1 MTKSSPP
8 PSSLN
13 KLANGTIELTLVIP
27 WSEIQKAYEKEVGEA
42 VANAEIQGFRKGK
55 APRSMV
61 EPKLDKSHL
70 YSHAVQNLL
79 PEAYASAVK
88 NNNLKPILYPQIK
101 IIKGQENADWEFL
114 ATTCEAPSVTLPD
127 KLSPDLN
134 ILRQKSQVKVP
145 DLLVEEEANHRLA
158 SLAENITKLG
168 LTTEQYLTS
177 KKLTP
182 ISLKSQI
189 SQSSRVD
196 LETEFILLHI
206 QNAQKIPDRK
216 STLDFLHKLV

>member
-1 MTKSSPP
+1 M
-8 PSSLN
+8 
-13 KLANGTIELTLVIP
+13 ANGTIELTLIIP
-27 WSEIQKAYEKEVGEA
+27 WPDIQKAYEKEVAEA

-55 APRSMV
+55 APRNLV

-70 YSHAVQNLL
+70 YSHAVQHLL
-79 PEAYASAVK
+79 PEAYAAAVK
-88 NNNLKPILYPQIK
+88 AAGLKPVLYPQVK
-101 IIKGQENADWEFL
+101 IIKGQEDQDWEFL
-114 ATTCEAPSVTLPD
+114 ATTCEAPSVILPD
-127 KLSPDLN
+127 KLSSDLAV
-134 ILRQKSQVKVP
+134 LRQKSQVKVP
-145 DLLVEEEANHRLA
+145 NLLVEEEANHRLA
-158 SLAENITKLG
+158 SLVENITKLG

-196 LETEFILLHI
+196 LETEFILLRI
-206 QNAQKIPDRK
+206 QNDHKLPDRK